1 MKKISN
7 LLLLALLTV
16 ISFAVVSAVASSE
29 TKNSKIQNGYEV
41 HFNAF
46 STSFLTKEVAKQ
58 HQIGRSKTRGM
69 LNIAVLKQQGD
80 QVSIPVDAQIHIKA
94 QNFYGQDK
102 EVELRKVSENDG
114 AIYYIG
120 SFTVSSR
127 EIIIFKAQV
136 IPDGSNKAIE
146 IKFDQ
151 EFFTD

>member
-1 MKKISN
+1 MKKISH
-7 LLLLALLTV
+7 LLFALLTV
-16 ISFAVVSAVASSE
+16 ISFAIASFAVASSDS
-29 TKNSKIQNGYEV
+29 KNSKTENGYEV

-58 HQIGRSKTRGM
+58 YQIGRSKTRGM

-80 QVSIPVDAQIHIKA
+80 KVSVPVDAHISIKA

-136 IPDGSNKAIE
+136 IPDGSNKVIE